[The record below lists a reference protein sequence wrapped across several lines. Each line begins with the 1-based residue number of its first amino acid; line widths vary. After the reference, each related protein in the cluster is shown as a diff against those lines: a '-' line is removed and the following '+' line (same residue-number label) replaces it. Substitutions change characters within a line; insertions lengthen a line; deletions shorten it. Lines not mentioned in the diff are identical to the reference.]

1 MGIQFNNTPRI
12 EEGYSL
18 HRIQRQAEVHNTGD
32 SVRYF
37 LIPLDQASRASSVKE
52 DPRYA
57 NGRAVSDNTKHNWQ
71 DELEEEEEVAK
82 GGLLK
87 PFLIALL
94 AVVILG
100 GIGIGAWKLLNPGG
114 SSSQVARPNNE
125 VVVSDDTPGASE
137 PGASEAAANNGSDS
151 NAAETPAA
159 TEAPTTAAPVESTP
173 AETTPAETQKATTT
187 MYVSIADGLNV
198 RDMPKPGSEG
208 STVLT
213 TLAFNTPI
221 EVISSENGWAAFDY
235 NGVTAYVWDEY
246 LSANPN

>member
-1 MGIQFNNTPRI
+1 MGIQFNDTPRI

-100 GIGIGAWKLLNPGG
+100 GIGIGAWKILNPGG

-125 VVVSDDTPGASE
+125 VVISNDTAGASD
-137 PGASEAAANNGSDS
+137 GAANNASDG
-151 NAAETPAA
+151 AAETPAA
-159 TEAPTTAAPVESTP
+159 TEAPSTAAPVETP

-187 MYVSIADGLNV
+187 MYVNIPDGLNV

-213 TLAFNTPI
+213 TLAYNTAI